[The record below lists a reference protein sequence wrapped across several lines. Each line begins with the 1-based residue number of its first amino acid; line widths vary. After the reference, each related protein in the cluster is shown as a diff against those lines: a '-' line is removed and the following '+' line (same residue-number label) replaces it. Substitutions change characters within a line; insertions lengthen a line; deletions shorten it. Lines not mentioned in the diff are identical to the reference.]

1 MLDYV
6 NTFYIFVNDGEHTKP
21 TNYAQGDRYRGG
33 EVEGSEAQGE
43 ELAQQ
48 RLTIHQDLDKARDAG
63 EPQEG
68 NKPT

>member
-1 MLDYV
+1 MY
-6 NTFYIFVNDGEHTKP
+6 TKP

-48 RLTIHQDLDKARDAG
+48 RLTIHQDLDQARDAG